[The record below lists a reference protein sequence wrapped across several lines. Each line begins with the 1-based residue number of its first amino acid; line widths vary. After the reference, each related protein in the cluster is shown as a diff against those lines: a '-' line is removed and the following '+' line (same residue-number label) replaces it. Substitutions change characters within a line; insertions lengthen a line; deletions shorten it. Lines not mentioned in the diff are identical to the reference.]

1 MMKKRYAMIM
11 TAAMLSGIM
20 TATAMAEGPGM
31 ENGMQMSGPQ
41 MPGGSET
48 GQMPQMNGE
57 APQAND
63 QQAAENGEAGAN
75 TQTPENNGTVQ
86 QPPMEGMNGAAPQG
100 QAPQANDQQ
109 ASENGEAGANTQTP
123 ENNGAV
129 QQPPMEGMNGKAP
142 QGQKPQMGR
151 GQGSQNGGNGRGL
164 QMGRGGAK
172 ENFGFV
178 PFENYVKDGT
188 ISQETYDA
196 IKKYMDENKP
206 ELPEERKEGEQPE
219 LSEGTTNG
227 TAAENDE
234 QLKEGEGPDLLKDL
248 LEAGVITQEEYDTL
262 NKARTEAKP
271 EQAVNGESKPAAEGV
286 SAGTASTDAVST
298 DAAATDASSTDTS
311 STKTTGNE

>member
-75 TQTPENNGTVQ
+75 TQTPENNG
-86 QPPMEGMNGAAPQG
+86 
-100 QAPQANDQQ
+100 
-109 ASENGEAGANTQTP
+109 
-123 ENNGAV
+123 AV

-151 GQGSQNGGNGRGL
+151 GQGPQNGGNGRGP